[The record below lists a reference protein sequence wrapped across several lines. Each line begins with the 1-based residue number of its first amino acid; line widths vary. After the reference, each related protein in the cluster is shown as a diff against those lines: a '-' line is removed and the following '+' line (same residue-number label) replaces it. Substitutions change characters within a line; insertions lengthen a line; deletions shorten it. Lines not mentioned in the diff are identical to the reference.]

1 MKTRPLGA
9 TTSTASFRA
18 KQKDAGRMTGVG
30 GGILCERERK
40 HEAAM
45 REREEQLKR
54 EKAATAAAAA
64 AAQRVRQH
72 RKIAGMLERDQA
84 PKNRITHPREKY
96 DPGGFRSGKIGAYT
110 GYQAGRYHGGAGHGA
125 CFQTP
130 GVQGLYHA
138 AAHARV
144 VQGDAGYGRFGVRG
158 GYLGKGGP
166 GGRAFHGAHGSVVKP
181 VIPPPEPPKEKP
193 KEDPKEK
200 PKEKSK
206 EEPKKESKKEPEKES
221 KEEPKKEPPKEPV
234 EQKEDPIPPIEPT
247 PTNQPVEKAPNSDP
261 KPQNPDPKPQN
272 PDPKP
277 PNPDP
282 KPLNTDPK
290 ATDCEYRAE
299 RLRTQLED
307 LSQLSEQDFELGF
320 RKWLDQE
327 GIAREMHSHLRVE
340 LINCFNNTA
349 LGQLLNKAAGLQM
362 AQSHALFLSP
372 LALSLHTL
380 VAEFLHSHNCHFTLS
395 VFCSE
400 MPHRQALPNFESR
413 PEFTFKTAELEAVMT
428 AVMGGEDM
436 PADLELNRLVEAHY
450 SENLAGQTQSLL
462 MALMR
467 SLVEVRREATKEK
480 PQPQPESEKP
490 VPEETVPSI
499 ILVTSSCQT
508 EPSTILERHPEV
520 DTSRLFQAEETDLFV
535 GADGRSVFLGPRVS
549 QALHA
554 VEHQLGQLMCQ
565 LRHLSKSCVPPV
577 EVISHS
583 SFEQLLQRELRE
595 RERLTRAGESFNPA
609 ELVIKLPPPP
619 PEKKATKKHEDVVY
633 SDLGP
638 IILPV
643 ENVTVPRMPVLHPE
657 QLSSMAVV
665 RQSLDQLHKK
675 ASQPQSRMYVSVE
688 RMEALAGEFCGC
700 MQLLGNILNLSME
713 QEHAVGRNKGFA
725 IGYEEGF
732 THGHFMG
739 LQEGQQKEQHERAQK
754 KKKLEREKE
763 KEKAK
768 EKEKDKNKDKG
779 HDKEKVREKLRE
791 KKDPVRERRDFSQQK
806 DTPGR
811 SVATQTSKRRTHLKT
826 AIIQTEGKTC
836 QDAGNQASSREVY
849 KDPLQKS
856 NHDQKSYEQ
865 WIDEMLNSTSGQIFL
880 ERVEL
885 SLNKALELQKN
896 RLDEL
901 YQVKLRHQAEM
912 MRLSRRQSS
921 WRTLCKRVEQ
931 DSHSSTEAKD
941 LVQKIF
947 RLLEHYES
955 HHQILSEKIQQTEQA
970 AEQATRIVP
979 LWNDQNHVS
988 FGNWNSIIS
997 SSLVSSSG
1005 VSTPHARPSNRSLAP
1020 KGAAIEAAVTPHVR
1034 HPYGDTVYPA
1044 VTYPCQVVAVPSAGH
1059 DSYMPIE
1066 SRYSAN
1072 PAIMQGP
1079 AGLSLPALEGVPA
1092 IKGPLGSTGS
1102 PDESPPRVEG
1112 GVGVPAIGGPTG
1124 STGSPD
1130 ESPPRVGGL
1139 EIAETARTSQDPVPV
1154 IPVMAPPTN
1163 SNQRD
1168 PDPGRPAMQNAATN
1182 TMPPP
1187 PTTTTRS
1194 SQAPSFEEALQ
1205 SAKNRMLQLEQE
1217 SDLLEKSFLSYLEKT
1232 KPKPQTPP
1240 KSSPQKPRRDTEEK
1254 EARRKLR
1261 SSCQREREQINRSL
1275 DHYRDW
1281 QRKVRREDAIS
1292 VAQLEDLQ
1300 KDRILPKMVDSKR
1313 SSPLWLSEPED
1324 GQQDKYPFTNA
1335 IAEAREKLL
1344 GEIRHDKREDPG
1356 ILRMEQPELQ
1366 DQLLDKQEDW
1376 LAPLPPVEI
1385 PVLPRLPESFK
1396 SPALPF
1402 KPSEQREPLL
1412 SLTDLDHSRSSRSSG
1427 ELSLLF
1433 RRAKEALG
1441 LTSEPNPLLDSSS
1454 DSSSFDLADGTAP
1467 LASAAPFQ
1475 RGSPSQKLQRSMAKM
1490 QLLFGGSGIDKD
1502 PISVPLPSK
1511 VRPVSAP
1518 TAGSGLRESLRL
1530 GPSAVPRPQT
1540 APVSAPPIVTSLPG
1554 LDSLS
1559 GVGALPGVSTLA
1571 GIPHLP
1577 AISSLSVTP
1586 NLPGK
1591 APPPVTRPPALHLD
1605 ISTSSSTPSSLSS
1618 KSPALAFQD
1627 LVADAVMGPDTT
1639 PEVSFS
1645 QEFWKR
1651 VNL

>member
-1 MKTRPLGA
+1 MKTRQLGA
-9 TTSTASFRA
+9 TTSTAAFRA
-18 KQKDAGRMTGVG
+18 KQKNAGRMTGVG

-72 RKIAGMLERDQA
+72 RKIAGMLEKDQA

-96 DPGGFRSGKIGAYT
+96 DPGGFRSGKFGAY
-110 GYQAGRYHGGAGHGA
+110 GAYQAGRYNH
-125 CFQTP
+125 
-130 GVQGLYHA
+130 
-138 AAHARV
+138 
-144 VQGDAGYGRFGVRG
+144 
-158 GYLGKGGP
+158 
-166 GGRAFHGAHGSVVKP
+166 
-181 VIPPPEPPKEKP
+181 IPPA
-193 KEDPKEK
+193 
-200 PKEKSK
+200 
-206 EEPKKESKKEPEKES
+206 
-221 KEEPKKEPPKEPV
+221 
-234 EQKEDPIPPIEPT
+234 EPT
-247 PTNQPVEKAPNSDP
+247 PTKEPEE
-261 KPQNPDPKPQN
+261 
-272 PDPKP
+272 KP
-277 PNPDP
+277 PNP
-282 KPLNTDPK
+282 DPK

-362 AQSHALFLSP
+362 AQSHALLLSP

-400 MPHRQALPNFESR
+400 MPHRQALPNFENR
-413 PEFTFKTAELEAVMT
+413 PAFTFKTAELEAVMT
-428 AVMGGEDM
+428 AVMGGQDM

-480 PQPQPESEKP
+480 LQPEPEPEKP
-490 VPEETVPSI
+490 VPEEPVPPI

-520 DTSRLFQAEETDLFV
+520 DTSRLFQAEENELFV
-535 GADGRSVFLGPRVS
+535 GADGRSVFLGARVS

-554 VEHQLGQLMCQ
+554 VDYQLGQLMIH
-565 LRHLSKSCVPPV
+565 LRLLSKSCVPPV

-583 SFEQLLQRELRE
+583 AFEQLLQRELRE

-609 ELVIKLPPPP
+609 ELLIKLPPPP
-619 PEKKATKKHEDVVY
+619 PEKKATKKHGDVVY
-633 SDLGP
+633 SDVGP

-643 ENVTVPRMPVLHPE
+643 ENVSVPRLPVLHPE

-675 ASQPQSRMYVSVE
+675 ASQPQTRMFVSVE
-688 RMEALAGEFCGC
+688 RMEALVGEICGC

-725 IGYEEGF
+725 MGYEEGF
-732 THGHFMG
+732 NHGHFMG
-739 LQEGQQKEQHERAQK
+739 IQEGQKKEQHDIAQK

-763 KEKAK
+763 KEK
-768 EKEKDKNKDKG
+768 EKE
-779 HDKEKVREKLRE
+779 
-791 KKDPVRERRDFSQQK
+791 K

-811 SVATQTSKRRTHLKT
+811 SVATQTSKKRTHSKT
-826 AIIQTEGKTC
+826 VIIQTEEKTY
-836 QDAGNQASSREVY
+836 QDAGNQSSCREVY
-849 KDPLQKS
+849 KEPLQKS
-856 NHDQKSYEQ
+856 SHDQKSYEQ
-865 WIDEMLNSTSGQIFL
+865 WIDEMLNSTSGLIFL

-912 MRLSRRQSS
+912 LRLGRRQSS
-921 WRTLCKRVEQ
+921 WRVSGAFCKVLQFMNILQLSFQTLCKRVEH
-931 DSHSSTEAKD
+931 DSHSSAEAKD

-947 RLLEHYES
+947 CLLEHYES

-979 LWNDQNHVS
+979 LWNDHNHVS
-988 FGNWNSIIS
+988 FGNWNSLIS

-1005 VSTPHARPSNRSLAP
+1005 VSTPHRTSARPSNRSLAP
-1020 KGAAIEAAVTPHVR
+1020 KGAPIEAAVTPHVR

-1044 VTYPCQVVAVPSAGH
+1044 VTYPCQVVAVTSAGH
-1059 DSYMPIE
+1059 GGYL
-1066 SRYSAN
+1066 

-1079 AGLSLPALEGVPA
+1079 AGNGSQGLGLPALEGVPA
-1092 IKGPLGSTGS
+1092 IKGPAGSTGSPDASPPRVESGVGVPAIGGPSGSTGS
-1102 PDESPPRVEG
+1102 PDESPPSVEG
-1112 GVGVPAIGGPTG
+1112 GVGGPQ
-1124 STGSPD
+1124 
-1130 ESPPRVGGL
+1130 
-1139 EIAETARTSQDPVPV
+1139 IAQSARTSQDPDPA
-1154 IPVMAPPTN
+1154 ILVMPPPTN
-1163 SNQRD
+1163 GNQID
-1168 PDPGRPAMQNAATN
+1168 PVPDRPAMQNAATN
-1182 TMPPP
+1182 TMPPA

-1232 KPKPQTPP
+1232 KPKSQTPP
-1240 KSSPQKPRRDTEEK
+1240 KSSPQKQRRETEEK

-1261 SSCQREREQINRSL
+1261 SSCQRERAQINRSL

-1292 VAQLEDLQ
+1292 VAQLEELQ
-1300 KDRILPKMVDSKR
+1300 KDRILPKVVESKR

-1335 IAEAREKLL
+1335 IAEARQKLL
-1344 GEIRHDKREDPG
+1344 GEIGHDKREDPV
-1356 ILRMEQPELQ
+1356 IPRVEQPELQ

-1385 PVLPRLPESFK
+1385 PVLPRLPEPFK

-1402 KPSEQREPLL
+1402 KPSDQREPLL

-1441 LTSEPNPLLDSSS
+1441 VTSDPNPLLDSSS
-1454 DSSSFDLADGTAP
+1454 DSSSFDLADGIAP
-1467 LASAAPFQ
+1467 SASAGPFQ

-1490 QLLFGGSGIDKD
+1490 QLLFGGSGIDKE
-1502 PISVPLPSK
+1502 PISLPLPSK

-1518 TAGSGLRESLRL
+1518 TAGSGLRESLFL
-1530 GPSAVPRPQT
+1530 GPSAAPRPQT
-1540 APVSAPPIVTSLPG
+1540 AP
-1554 LDSLS
+1554 
-1559 GVGALPGVSTLA
+1559 
-1571 GIPHLP
+1571 
-1577 AISSLSVTP
+1577 
-1586 NLPGK
+1586 
-1591 APPPVTRPPALHLD
+1591 APPPVSRPAALHLD
-1605 ISTSSSTPSSLSS
+1605 ISTSSSTPSSLSR
-1618 KSPALAFQD
+1618 KSPALVFQD